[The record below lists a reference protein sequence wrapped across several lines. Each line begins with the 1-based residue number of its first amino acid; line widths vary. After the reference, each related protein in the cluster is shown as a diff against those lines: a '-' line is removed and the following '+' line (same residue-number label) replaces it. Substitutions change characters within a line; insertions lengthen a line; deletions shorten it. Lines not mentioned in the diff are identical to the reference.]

1 MKSIFKLFVAGL
13 LATTLLTT
21 TSCGGSKTEKET
33 NPKADSLA
41 SDNSNLKGEL
51 TEKEAA
57 LQDFV
62 NGFNDI
68 QANLDEIKAKEKIVT
83 NAAQSGDVKSKEDQI
98 KQDIQ
103 SIYDLMNKNKANIS
117 ALRSKLK
124 TSNTKIDGLEK
135 MIAGLEAQL
144 SDKDAQIGDLKNQL
158 EQKNIELNNLNTN
171 YQNLEQDN
179 QGKVQQLNTAYYII
193 GTGKELKEDGV
204 TSKEGGFIG
213 LGKTM
218 ELKPDFNKDKFTK
231 IDITQV
237 TSIPIGAKKAKVL
250 TTHPSSSY
258 KLTGEKPVKS
268 IDISNAT
275 DFWSSSKYLVI
286 VTE

>member
-1 MKSIFKLFVAGL
+1 MKPIFKLIVVGFI
-13 LATTLLTT
+13 ATTLLTV
-21 TSCGGSKTEKET
+21 TSCGGSKEKAS
-33 NPKADSLA
+33 NPVVDSL
-41 SDNSNLKGEL
+41 SHDNSNLKGEL

-68 QANLDEIKAKEKIVT
+68 QTNLDEIKAKEKIVT
-83 NAAQSGDVKSKEDQI
+83 NASKDGDVKSKEDQI
-98 KQDIQ
+98 KTDIQ
-103 SIYDLMNKNKANIS
+103 AIYDLMAKNRARIAS
-117 ALRSKLK
+117 LSSKLK
-124 TSNTKIDGLEK
+124 TANTKIDGLEK

-144 SDKDAQIGDLKNQL
+144 TEKDGQINDLKNQL
-158 EQKNIELNNLNTN
+158 EQKNVELSNLNTN
-171 YQNLEQDN
+171 YQNLQQDN

-193 GTGKELKEDGV
+193 GTGKELKEYGV
-204 TSKEGGFIG
+204 TEKDGGFIG
-213 LGKTM
+213 LGKKM
-218 ELKPDFNKDKFTK
+218 EVKADFNKDKFTK

-237 TSIPIGAKKAKVL
+237 TTIPIGAKKAKVL

-268 IDISNAT
+268 LDISNAT
-275 DFWSSSKYLVI
+275 DFWSASKYLVI